1 MKKLLFIALL
11 VVVSTMAQA
20 QKTHIQNDCFW
31 YTTEGDFAFHQSIN
45 MKSGIGQ
52 TNTGDQTVFTDET
65 GMNIVVRRYN
75 GSVTS
80 SKEYVKR
87 P

>member
-1 MKKLLFIALL
+1 MKKLLFTALL
-11 VVVSTMAQA
+11 MVVSIMAHA

-31 YTTEGDFAFHQSIN
+31 YTTEAEFAFHQTIDI
-45 MKSGIGQ
+45 KSRIGQ
-52 TNTGDQTVFTDET
+52 TNTGDQTVFTEED
-65 GMNIVVRRYN
+65 GQSYLCY
-75 GSVTS
+75 SVIS